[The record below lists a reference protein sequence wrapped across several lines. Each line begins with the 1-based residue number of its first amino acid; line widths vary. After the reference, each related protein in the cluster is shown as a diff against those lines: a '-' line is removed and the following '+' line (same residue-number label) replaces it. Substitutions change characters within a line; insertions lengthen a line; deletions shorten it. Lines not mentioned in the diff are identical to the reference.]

1 MRELLA
7 KLKPTGRRAR
17 GAIGSP
23 FLERVGWWLSLL
35 GAALVIGLGFDFDGS
50 RRTALVAQLE
60 RSLNLELAEARQ
72 DFERRLDQSLP
83 LELGPTYALEV
94 FDGFAGPTR
103 STAATFP
110 ALRAVERDYRRS
122 GDGDRTLRELDL
134 LASGEASPAFTAEIE
149 LARLRVAR
157 DRWAQQRGQL
167 ATDADADGRAMVDEA
182 FAEQADRTWDAARLL
197 IDDVELAVPAG
208 EPVPWIL
215 AAGLFV
221 MECLEP
227 VDAERLEAVALA
239 LAEAWLMERAQ
250 PAGAAEFVLDARSG
264 ELRLEFDA
272 LYEELSERLL
282 APTSTPGPR
291 QRLDA
296 HRQLLCSRAI
306 APTLER
312 GEPTLA
318 TRDREWWWLSNE
330 HLALLTFERR
340 QLTLVPAA
348 DLAERLGLPQP
359 WTTSGGR
366 GVRLM
371 SREDALGVERVHPL
385 PLPEEVLGGR
395 WTLSLEHP
403 APNQLVK
410 AALAPWRVQRTTS
423 VVLAG
428 LLALTGWA
436 GARALRR
443 ARELAEARSLLVA
456 GVSHELRTPV
466 ASILVLADN
475 LNNAVARK
483 SPRAERYPELIR
495 QEALRLKMLVDD
507 LLDFSRLERAKPI
520 ELALEDVDLSR
531 LCDQFTVEFEILA
544 RSRGFDYSEH
554 RVLRE
559 DPDLRADPES
569 LRRALLNL
577 VKNAALHS
585 GGSLIEFT
593 VRELPEGIGLG
604 VRDDGRGIPAG
615 EWERLIQP
623 FERGGGQAAGRT
635 TSGTGLGLA
644 IAYGLAQ
651 AHGGELLLRDAPSGE
666 GAWFEIVLP
675 VRPLESSAPQ
685 SAPTPPAPIAP

>member
-7 KLKPTGRRAR
+7 KLKRPGRRAR
-17 GAIGSP
+17 GAVGSP
-23 FLERVGWWLSLL
+23 FLERAGWWLSLL

-60 RSLNLELAEARQ
+60 SSLDLELAEARQ
-72 DFERRLDQSLP
+72 EFERRLDQGLP
-83 LELGPTYALEV
+83 MELGPTYALGLA
-94 FDGFAGPTR
+94 DGFVGPLR
-103 STAATFP
+103 STASTFP
-110 ALRAVERDYRRS
+110 ALRAVERDYRRA

-134 LASGEASPAFTAEIE
+134 LASGDSSAALSGEIE

-157 DRWAQQRGQL
+157 DRWAQQLDPAASESSRS
-167 ATDADADGRAMVDEA
+167 MVDESL
-182 FAEQADRTWDAARLL
+182 AEQADRTWAAVRVL
-197 IDDVELAVPAG
+197 IEDVDLAVPAG

-221 MECLEP
+221 LECLEP
-227 VDAERLEAVALA
+227 VDAERTAAVALE
-239 LAEAWLMERAQ
+239 LSEAWLVERAH
-250 PAGAAEFVLDARSG
+250 PPGAAEFVLDPARA
-264 ELRLEFDA
+264 ELRLEFGA

-282 APTSTPGPR
+282 RATAAPGPR

-296 HRQLLCSRAI
+296 HRQMLATRAI

-312 GEPTLA
+312 GEPALT
-318 TRDREWWWLSNE
+318 TRDREWWRLSDE

-340 QLTLVPAA
+340 QLTLVPVA

-359 WTTSGGR
+359 WATPGGR
-366 GVRLM
+366 EVRLM
-371 SREDALGVERVHPL
+371 SRQDGLATERVNPL
-385 PLPEEVLGGR
+385 PLPQDVLGGR

-403 APNQLVK
+403 APNQLVR

-423 VVLAG
+423 VILAG

-475 LNNAVARK
+475 LNNAVARN

-520 ELALEDVDLSR
+520 ELALEDVDLGQ
-531 LCDQFTVEFEILA
+531 LCDQFTKEFEALA

-554 RVLRE
+554 RVLE
-559 DPDLRADPES
+559 LAPSLRADPES

-593 VRELPEGIGLG
+593 VREFPDGVGLG
-604 VRDDGRGIPAG
+604 VRDDGCGVPAG
-615 EWERLIQP
+615 EWERLVQP
-623 FERGGGQAAGRT
+623 FERGGAQDAGRT

-651 AHGGELLLRDAPSGE
+651 AHGGELHLRSAPSGE

-675 VRPLESSAPQ
+675 VRPAESPAPEDP
-685 SAPTPPAPIAP
+685 STPPAPIAP

>member
-17 GAIGSP
+17 GAVGSP
-23 FLERVGWWLSLL
+23 FLERAGWWLSLL

-72 DFERRLDQSLP
+72 NFERRLDQGLP
-83 LELGPTYALEV
+83 RDLGPTYALEI
-94 FDGFAGPTR
+94 FDGFVGPTR
-103 STAATFP
+103 TTASTFP

-134 LASGEASPAFTAEIE
+134 LASGESSAALAAEIE

-157 DRWAQQRGQL
+157 DRWAQQLGQL
-167 ATDADADGRAMVDEA
+167 EAGADARAMVDEA
-182 FAEQADRTWDAARLL
+182 LAEQADRTWAAVRVL
-197 IDDVELAVPAG
+197 IDDVELAVPVG

-221 MECLEP
+221 IECLEP
-227 VDAERLEAVALA
+227 VDGERLESVALA

-250 PAGAAEFVLDARSG
+250 PAGTAEFVVDPQSG

-282 APTSTPGPR
+282 EPTSTPGPR
-291 QRLDA
+291 QRLNA

-348 DLAERLGLPQP
+348 GLVERLGLPQP
-359 WTTSGGR
+359 WTTPGGR
-366 GVRLM
+366 EVRLM

-395 WTLSLEHP
+395 WTVSLEHP

-520 ELALEDVDLSR
+520 ELALEDVELGR
-531 LCDQFTVEFEILA
+531 LCDQFTVEFEALA
-544 RSRGFDYSEH
+544 RARGFDYSEH
-554 RVLRE
+554 RVLRQ

-593 VRELPEGIGLG
+593 VRELPEGVGLG
-604 VRDDGRGIPAG
+604 VRDDGRGVPAG

-651 AHGGELLLRDAPSGE
+651 AHGGELHLRDAPSGE

-675 VRPLESSAPQ
+675 VRPTGSSTPEA
-685 SAPTPPAPIAP
+685 APTTPAPIAP